1 MLMSDIIN
9 EAGEE
14 VGLTASPKLVH
25 VLRTLIGQA
34 DQNGDKLF
42 LHFDTPLPNDIR
54 TDARNLD
61 LNKIM
66 QNVGGE
72 QFDYETFKA
81 AYDTD
86 ARVKT
91 MVANFSEKGIEPKTK
106 ETPSDSP
113 VASGEA
119 DPNAVSSMAKS
130 ATDLGDKL

>member
-42 LHFDTPLPNDIR
+42 LHFEKPHPNDIR

-86 ARVKT
+86 NRVKS
-91 MVANFSEKGIEPKTK
+91 MIANFSEKGIEPKTK

-113 VASGEA
+113 VANGEA

-130 ATDLGDKL
+130 ATDLGNKL

>member
-1 MLMSDIIN
+1 MLVGEILK
-9 EAGEE
+9 EAEDS
-14 VGLTASPKLVH
+14 VAPRLVQ
-25 VLRTLIGQA
+25 VLRTLIAQA
-34 DQNGDKLF
+34 DTKREKLF
-42 LHFDTPLPNDIR
+42 LHFTKPLPNDIR
-54 TDARNLD
+54 NDARNLD
-61 LNKIM
+61 LNKLM
-66 QNVGGE
+66 QNVGAE

-106 ETPSDSP
+106 EQPSDSP

-119 DPNAVSSMAKS
+119 DPNAVSNMAKS

>member
-9 EAGEE
+9 EAGESE
-14 VGLTASPKLVH
+14 AGLTASPKLVH

-42 LHFDTPLPNDIR
+42 LHFDKPQPNDIR
-54 TDARNLD
+54 TDSRNLD

-86 ARVKT
+86 ARV
-91 MVANFSEKGIEPKTK
+91 SEKGIEPKTK
-106 ETPSDSP
+106 QTPSDSP
-113 VASGEA
+113 VASGQA

-130 ATDLGDKL
+130 ATDLGDNL

>member
-1 MLMSDIIN
+1 MLVGEILK
-9 EAGEE
+9 EAEDS
-14 VGLTASPKLVH
+14 VAPRLVQ
-25 VLRTLIGQA
+25 VLRTLIAQA
-34 DQNGDKLF
+34 DTKREKLF
-42 LHFDTPLPNDIR
+42 LHFTKPLPNDIR
-54 TDARNLD
+54 NDARNLD
-61 LNKIM
+61 LNKLM
-66 QNVGGE
+66 QNVGAE

-106 ETPSDSP
+106 EQPTDSP

-119 DPNAVSSMAKS
+119 DPNAVSNMAKS

>member
-42 LHFDTPLPNDIR
+42 LHFEKPQPNDIR

-86 ARVKT
+86 NRVKS
-91 MVANFSEKGIEPKTK
+91 MIANFSEKGIEPKTK
-106 ETPSDSP
+106 EAPSDSP

>member
-1 MLMSDIIN
+1 MLVGEILK
-9 EAGEE
+9 EAEDSI
-14 VGLTASPKLVH
+14 APRLVQ
-25 VLRTLIGQA
+25 VLRTLIA
-34 DQNGDKLF
+34 KKKKKSEKLF
-42 LHFDTPLPNDIR
+42 LHFTKPLPNDIR
-54 TDARNLD
+54 NDARNLD
-61 LNKIM
+61 LNKLM
-66 QNVGGE
+66 QNVGAE

-106 ETPSDSP
+106 EQPSDSP

-119 DPNAVSSMAKS
+119 DPKAVSNMAKS